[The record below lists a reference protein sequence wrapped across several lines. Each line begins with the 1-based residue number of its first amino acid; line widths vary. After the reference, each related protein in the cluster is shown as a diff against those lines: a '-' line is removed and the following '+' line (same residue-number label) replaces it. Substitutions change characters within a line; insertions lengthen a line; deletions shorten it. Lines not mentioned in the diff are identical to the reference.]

1 MCLSQLICTGK
12 QGSMI
17 IFMHF
22 CRGLIKWFTGEDIK
36 LDEYLHPNLTL
47 TYNRK
52 RDYWNGYNPDTHQAV
67 VEQYAK
73 MEMVKKQLKADR
85 LHQGMYVCI
94 EE

>member
-1 MCLSQLICTGK
+1 MSVPTD
-12 QGSMI
+12 
-17 IFMHF
+17 MHWQARQHDHIYAF

-52 RDYWNGYNPDTHQAV
+52 RDYWNGYNPDAHQAV
-67 VEQYAK
+67 VEEYAK